1 LEKLTI
7 DVHLFN
13 RKPIKLT
20 LFSESL
26 GNTLFKND
34 DAKQNCEAEYQIREG
49 CSYEF
54 RINDNNYH
62 LEPTEIVS
70 RSKANNSIGRIC
82 PNTYVGTLRLNI
94 TDRNNNVCGHTDL
107 EVQSVKTTYRQDYRQ
122 MLGDIAE
129 WSSELLL
136 SHSSPV
142 SQPLE
147 KIFTGDAETVY
158 QRFSFLKALLDNDD
172 FSEYV
177 HRIVTSPVTR
187 WMETESV
194 KDIRSV
200 RRFRGAEIRQVA
212 GSPDRLKLPDA
223 HPLSGNMNSVPSR
236 ITVKQKTETADT
248 PENRFIKH
256 SLSTFMNLCTII
268 KLNDKVSNERLKS
281 EASALEEKLSRF
293 LSHSLF
299 REISDPVSLP
309 LNSPVL
315 QRKEGY
321 REVLRIWLML
331 DLAAR
336 LCWNG
341 GEDVFG
347 ANKKD
352 VAVLYEYWV
361 FFKLLEIVSV
371 VFGLNPDSADK
382 LISETEDGIGLQ
394 LKQGKHLAIKGVCET
409 ESRSLNVEFSFNRNF
424 SGKSKY
430 PAGGSWTKNMR
441 PDYTFSIWPKD
452 ISENEAEIQELIVH
466 VHFDAKYK
474 VNNFPE
480 MFGSDDDEGK
490 DEMIAGSYKR
500 VDLLKMHA
508 YKDAIRRTGGAYVIY
523 PGSVDYCVPGFH
535 EIIPGLGAFVLRPS
549 AADDGSAGLRKF
561 LKEILEHFMNRASQR
576 EKFMYKTYDTFG
588 NGDEPDS
595 LKDKIPETIGEN
607 RGLIPDETTVLV
619 GYVKS
624 EEHLKWILEEK
635 KYNVRTGDARGSVK
649 VTGSEADAKY
659 LLLFQKNDAT
669 SGKLYKIQSG
679 GPDFYSKKDLKELK
693 YPKPSSD
700 YYLVFNIEC
709 NAESEFINKT
719 WDMKS
724 LSESHGVK
732 ARGFPYAVT
741 LTQLMKHL
749 VRD

>member
-7 DVHLFN
+7 DVQLFN
-13 RKPIKLT
+13 QEPIKLT
-20 LFSESL
+20 LFSESS

-34 DAKQNCEAEYQIREG
+34 DAKQNCEADYQILEG

-54 RINDNNYH
+54 RIDNNNYH

-70 RSKANNSIGRIC
+70 RSRVNDSTGRIS

-94 TDRNNNVCGHTDL
+94 TDRNELVCGHTDI
-107 EVQSVKTTYRQDYRQ
+107 EVRSVKTSYRKDYRQ

-129 WSSELLL
+129 WSSELML
-136 SHSSPV
+136 SHTSPV
-142 SQPLE
+142 FQPLE
-147 KIFTGDAETVY
+147 KIFTGDAETIY
-158 QRFSFLKALLDNDD
+158 QRFSFLKALLDTDD

-177 HRIVTSPVTR
+177 HRIVTSPATR
-187 WMETESV
+187 WKETESV

-200 RRFRGAEIRQVA
+200 RRFRGPEVRQIA
-212 GSPDRLKLPDA
+212 GSPDRLKLPEA
-223 HPLSGNMNSVPSR
+223 HPLRDVVDSVPSR
-236 ITVKQKTETADT
+236 ITVRQKTETTDT

-256 SLSTFMNLCTII
+256 ALTTFMNLCTVI
-268 KLNDKVSNERLKS
+268 KLNDKVSNERFKN
-281 EASALEEKLSRF
+281 EASILEEKLDQF

-321 REVLRIWLML
+321 REILRIWLML

-336 LCWNG
+336 LCWDG

-361 FFKLLEIVSV
+361 FFKLLEIVSE
-371 VFGLNPDSADK
+371 VFGLNLDSARN
-382 LISETEDGIGLQ
+382 LIAETPDGIGLQ
-394 LKQGKHLAIKGVCET
+394 LKRGKHLAIKGVCDT
-409 ESRSLNVEFSFNRNF
+409 GNRNLNVEFSFNRSF
-424 SGKSKY
+424 SGGSKY

-441 PDYTFSIWPKD
+441 PDFTLSIWPEG
-452 ISENEAEIQELIVH
+452 ISDQVAEIQELIVH

-474 VNNFPE
+474 VDNLTDIIGNNE
-480 MFGSDDDEGK
+480 YDGK
-490 DEMIAGSYKR
+490 DELIDGAYKR
-500 VDLLKMHA
+500 GDLLKMHA

-588 NGDEPDS
+588 NGEEPDS
-595 LKDKIPETIGEN
+595 LKDKIPETIGRN
-607 RGLIPDETTVLV
+607 RGLIPDETTVLI
-619 GYVKS
+619 GYVKND
-624 EEHLKWILEEK
+624 EHLNWILKEN

-649 VTGSEADAKY
+649 VTGREADAKY